1 MDTDL
6 SQVETLTIVYNKEH
20 EALINK
26 MITKLNNLELWTV
39 VLDEKDEAT
48 TDK

>member
-26 MITKLNNLELWTV
+26 MITKLSNLEL
-39 VLDEKDEAT
+39 
-48 TDK
+48 